1 MQELSS
7 TTPASS
13 PALAGGTAPA
23 LELRN
28 ITKRFGGVTALEQV
42 CLTVRCGEVL
52 ALVGDN
58 GAGKS
63 TLIKTISGINIPD
76 QGEVL
81 VDGQRVRLH
90 TPHESM
96 AHGIQTVYQD
106 LALCD
111 NLDTVQ
117 NLFLGR
123 EMREPAWRGWR
134 LRRADME
141 NRARKVL
148 GELSVTTL
156 RDLSKPVG
164 DLSGGQRQS
173 VAICR
178 SVLWEPKVVLLDEPT
193 AALGVA
199 QRHEVMALVLRLRS
213 TGHAVIV
220 VSHDLAD
227 VQEMADRVA
236 VMRLGRKVVEFTK
249 DGFTREDLV
258 SAITG
263 LGGAASSKTS
273 TQ

>member
-1 MQELSS
+1 M
-7 TTPASS
+7 
-13 PALAGGTAPA
+13 
-23 LELRN
+23 
-28 ITKRFGGVTALEQV
+28 KRFGGVTALDAV
-42 CLTVRCGEVL
+42 SLWVAPGEVL

-63 TLIKTISGINIPD
+63 TLIKTIAGINIPD
-76 QGEVL
+76 A
-81 VDGQRVRLH
+81 GQVFVGGAEVRLH
-90 TPHESM
+90 SPHDAMS
-96 AHGIQTVYQD
+96 HGIQTVYQD

-123 EMREPAWRGWR
+123 ELRDTLWRGAR

-141 NRARKVL
+141 RRARQVL
-148 GELSVTTL
+148 NDLGVTTL
-156 RDLSKPVG
+156 RDLGKPVG
-164 DLSGGQRQS
+164 ELSGGQRQS

-178 SVLWEPKVVLLDEPT
+178 SVLWEPSVVLLDEPT

-199 QRHEVMALVLRLRS
+199 QRKEVMALIGRLRE
-213 TGHAVIV
+213 TEHAVIV

-236 VMRLGRKVVEFTK
+236 VMRLGRKVAEFAR
-249 DGFTREDLV
+249 DGFDRDDLV

-263 LGGAASSKTS
+263 LGEGRRGNA
-273 TQ
+273 

>member
-1 MQELSS
+1 MTAQLDV
-7 TTPASS
+7 P
-13 PALAGGTAPA
+13 PPRAGGSSPA
-23 LELRN
+23 LELRG
-28 ITKRFGGVTALEQV
+28 IVKRFGGVTALDDV
-42 CLTVRCGEVL
+42 TLSVSAGEVL

-63 TLIKTISGINIPD
+63 TLIKTIAGINIPD
-76 QGEVL
+76 QGQVL
-81 VDGQRVRLH
+81 VGGTEVRLH
-90 TPHESM
+90 SPHDSM

-123 EMREPAWRGWR
+123 ELRDPAWRGAR

-141 NRARKVL
+141 RRARQVL
-148 GELSVTTL
+148 TDLGVSTL
-156 RDLSKPVG
+156 RDLGKPVG
-164 DLSGGQRQS
+164 ELSGGQRQS

-178 SVLWEPKVVLLDEPT
+178 SVLWEPRVVLLDEPT

-199 QRHEVMALVLRLRS
+199 QRREVMALIGRLRA
-213 TGHAVIV
+213 TDHAVIV

-236 VMRLGRKVVEFTK
+236 VMRLGRKVAEFAR
-249 DGFTREDLV
+249 DGFGREELV
-258 SAITG
+258 AAITG
-263 LGGAASSKTS
+263 LGEARRTNS
-273 TQ
+273 

>member
-1 MQELSS
+1 VPV
-7 TTPASS
+7 TATNNVPS
-13 PALAGGTAPA
+13 PLARGIPPA
-23 LELRN
+23 LELRG
-28 ITKRFGGVTALEQV
+28 IVKRFGGVTALDDV
-42 CLTVRCGEVL
+42 SLSVSPGEVL

-63 TLIKTISGINIPD
+63 TLIKTIAGINIPD
-76 QGEVL
+76 EGQVL
-81 VDGQRVRLH
+81 VGGAEAKLH
-90 TPHESM
+90 SPNDSM
-96 AHGIQTVYQD
+96 SHGIQTVYQD

-123 EMREPAWRGWR
+123 ELRDPLWRGAR

-141 NRARKVL
+141 KRARQVL
-148 GELSVTTL
+148 SDLGVTTL

-164 DLSGGQRQS
+164 ELSGGQRQS

-199 QRHEVMALVLRLRS
+199 QRKEVMALIMRLRA
-213 TGHAVIV
+213 TDHAVIV

-236 VMRLGRKVVEFTK
+236 VMRLGRKVAEFSR
-249 DGFTREDLV
+249 DGFSRDDLV

-263 LGGAASSKTS
+263 LSDARPKN
-273 TQ
+273 